1 MNIFRGIWRGGG
13 APGDASGWQQNAPM
27 VPAVEASKPYDV
39 DKALQIPSVWA
50 CIDLLSH
57 TVAALPCD
65 VFLID
70 SEGRKT
76 ADDKCNLADVL
87 GRSPNADMT
96 PYEFFSAMV
105 TNYCLHGNAYALITR
120 WTGERKGQVKALYP
134 LAPQQMQI
142 YRDEDSGQ
150 LIYRYLDKNEKYTD
164 YKSSEILHWKG
175 IGNGI
180 MGLKKLAF
188 MRATLTE
195 SNDSQSIAVNL
206 FSRNGKLDGVLSTG
220 GVINDRQKKDIAD
233 QFERMRKDGG
243 IPVLPADMKF
253 TPYSATPAESQLLE
267 TRKFCVEEVCRWFG
281 IPSAL
286 INSSGGA
293 PGSNIEQVT
302 ANFYRSTVLPM
313 LMGLEQAIMKR
324 VPCVEERYN
333 HIVKFRLSFLNRA
346 SDQARAQIA
355 ATAVQNGWKTRN
367 EVREDEGLPP
377 VPEGGTLT
385 AQSNLFPLGQLGT
398 ANASQVRQDP
408 ISQEPTKQ

>member
-1 MNIFRGIWRGGG
+1 MNIFRWIWHWGGTT
-13 APGDASGWQQNAPM
+13 GDASGWQQNAPM
-27 VPAVEASKPYDV
+27 VPAVEASKSYDV
-39 DKALQIPSVWA
+39 DLALQIPAVWA
-50 CIDLLSH
+50 CVDLLSH
-57 TVAALPCD
+57 TIASLPCD
-65 VFLID
+65 VYFID
-70 SEGRKT
+70 ADGKKT
-76 ADDKCNLADVL
+76 IDKKCNLDDVL
-87 GRSPNADMT
+87 SRSPNADMT

-105 TNYCLHGNAYALITR
+105 TNYCLHGNAYALISR

-134 LAPQQMQI
+134 LASSQMQI
-142 YRDEDSGQ
+142 YRDENTGQ
-150 LIYRYLDKNEKYTD
+150 LIYRYLDKNEQYTD
-164 YKSSEILHWKG
+164 YKASEILHWKG

-195 SNDSQSIAVNL
+195 TNDAQSIAVNL
-206 FSRNGKLDGVLSTG
+206 FGRNGKLDGVLSTG
-220 GVINDRQKKDIAD
+220 GIINDRQKRDIAE
-233 QFERMRKDGG
+233 QFERMRKNGG

-313 LMGLEQAIMKR
+313 LIGLEQAIMKR
-324 VPCVEERYN
+324 VPCADERYN
-333 HIVKFRLSFLNRA
+333 HVVKFRLSFLNRA
-346 SDQARAQIA
+346 NDQARAQIA

-377 VPEGGTLT
+377 VKDGDTLT
-385 AQSNLFPLGQLGT
+385 AQSNLFPLNQLGT
-398 ANASQVRQDP
+398 VNASQVSQSP